1 VTDND
6 LPPVSWMPSLPP
18 DVRFRR
24 TRGKM
29 LVARQDENIE
39 LDEVCTAIFSRIDG
53 DTGVGAIA
61 DAISTDY
68 DIDWQTAVVDVSE
81 FLAQLV
87 DLGILVRDW

>member
-1 VTDND
+1 MNDTD
-6 LPPVSWMPSLPP
+6 LPPVTWVPSLPP

-24 TRGKM
+24 MRGKM
-29 LVARQDENIE
+29 LVARRDDGVE
-39 LDEVCTAIFSRIDG
+39 LDGIGAAIFGRIDG
-53 DTGVGAIA
+53 ETSIGAIA

-68 DIDWQTAVVDVSE
+68 DVGRETAVADVTE